1 VILEIVQ
8 ILLLAILS
16 VIVTVPA
23 VLFIPRARQSPLF
36 DRILWG
42 ATWVLALIGA
52 LVTPT
57 YLVGNSMDTWV
68 VAQLPV
74 VSTSIGAV
82 AGALSLNGILWLL
95 DQFDRP
101 LEETEFGEEQGD
113 PKEEA
118 QSNEQ

>member
-1 VILEIVQ
+1 LGIIQ
-8 ILLLAILS
+8 IFLLAILC

-36 DRILWG
+36 DRVLWI

-57 YLVGNSMDTWV
+57 YLIGNSMDTWV

-74 VSTSIGAV
+74 LSTVLGAV
-82 AGALSLNGILWLL
+82 AGALSINVLLWLL
-95 DQFDRP
+95 DRFERSP
-101 LEETEFGEEQGD
+101 EESVFEEPED
-113 PKEEA
+113 P
-118 QSNEQ
+118 EQKPGSS